1 MILASLSVSIAS
13 IAVLLVKATLL
24 VKAMMFANAFTDTF
38 DALAHLIARGLDFIN
53 GLTHN
58 YGWSML
64 VLALAV
70 RLALMPLFL
79 QQLKNTKEMQA
90 LAPYIK
96 RLQNKYPDKKNA
108 ESQRKLQE
116 ETFALYREHNVN
128 MFGGCL
134 PILVQLPILYAVY
147 RAIAL
152 HNEQFKQATWA
163 WIGSPISHQFS
174 NILATNLF
182 QPDKVLLGLYAIS
195 LYFSV
200 RLTPTPN
207 IDPQQAQMMKI
218 NALIMPIALFFF
230 GQTWSS
236 AFVLYWLG
244 FNLVSM
250 VQQYFIMRGPSRIAQ
265 PPAETPATLAGYPLD
280 CPSCH
285 ERLVVVKG
293 SKCEKC
299 RAKVRKLQPGG
310 NGAPQAAAIAST
322 TANGKQTGGGA
333 KKSS

>member
-1 MILASLSVSIAS
+1 MILASLSMSIFSVAVLS
-13 IAVLLVKATLL
+13 VKAVLLVKAVL
-24 VKAMMFANAFTDTF
+24 FANPFGQTF
-38 DALAHLIARGLDFIN
+38 DALARLIAQGLDYIN
-53 GLTHN
+53 GVTHN

-64 VLALAV
+64 VLALVV
-70 RLALMPLFL
+70 RAALIPLYL
-79 QQLKNTKEMQA
+79 QQFKATKEMQA

-96 RLQNKYPDKKNA
+96 RLQTKYPDKKNT

-116 ETFALYREHNVN
+116 ETMALYREHGVN
-128 MFGGCL
+128 PFGGCL

-147 RAIAL
+147 SAIRL
-152 HNEQFKQATWA
+152 HNDQFKEAYWA
-163 WIGSPISHQFS
+163 WIGSPISHQFPH
-174 NILATNLF
+174 ILATNLF
-182 QPDKVLLGLYAIS
+182 EPDKVLLGLYAIS

-207 IDPQQAQMMKI
+207 IDPQQAQMLKI
-218 NALIMPIALFFF
+218 NSLIMPVALFFF
-230 GQTWSS
+230 GQSWSS

-250 VQQYFIMRGPSRIAQ
+250 VQQYLIMRTPSRIGQ
-265 PPAETPATLAGYPLD
+265 LPAETPATLAGYPLD
-280 CPSCH
+280 CPSCG

-310 NGAPQAAAIAST
+310 NGATNIAAVAST
-322 TANGKQTGGGA
+322 LANGKQTGGGA
-333 KKSS
+333 KKGS

>member
-1 MILASLSVSIAS
+1 MILASLTVSIVS

-24 VKAMMFANAFTDTF
+24 VKAVVFANAFTDTF
-38 DALAHLIARGLDFIN
+38 DSFAHLIAKGLDWIN

-64 VLALAV
+64 VLALVV

-79 QQLKNTKEMQA
+79 QQLKSTKEMQA

-116 ETFALYREHNVN
+116 ETFALYKEHNVN

-147 RAIAL
+147 RAISL

-174 NILATNLF
+174 HILATNLF

-207 IDPQQAQMMKI
+207 VDPQQAQMLKI
-218 NALIMPIALFFF
+218 NSLIMPIALFFF
-230 GQTWSS
+230 GQSWSS

-250 VQQYFIMRGPSRIAQ
+250 VQQYIIMRGPSRIAQ

-280 CPSCH
+280 CPSCG
-285 ERLVVVKG
+285 ERLVVIKG

-299 RAKVRKLQPGG
+299 RAKVRKLQPGS
-310 NGAPQAAAIAST
+310 NGAPTATIAST
-322 TANGKQTGGGA
+322 ATNGKQTGGGA